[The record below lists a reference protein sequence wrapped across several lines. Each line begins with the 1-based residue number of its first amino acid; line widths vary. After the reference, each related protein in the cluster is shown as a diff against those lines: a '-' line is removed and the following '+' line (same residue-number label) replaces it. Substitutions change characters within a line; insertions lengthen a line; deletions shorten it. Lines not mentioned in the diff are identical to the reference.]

1 MNIDLKSPLLKKPEI
16 YPYINMKTTIFFNNL
31 TNSGLEKKYK
41 KIINPYSKKSK
52 SVEKKYNI
60 SYQINELGKQLFD
73 YTKKNLEAINKIQT
87 INNGTKDM
95 IKDLHNNIVKNRVIK
110 NTTNEIFHD
119 LILEYKNKG
128 YKIPNL
134 SLKNNLFKKNP
145 LLIETKKDVEVF
157 YDNCNEI
164 KGDFITD
171 IETVEEKNFVYL
183 NKLKKIVEIQ
193 KEKIS
198 SENNKLKQ
206 KAKNN
211 ENEKIDKILEENR
224 KEREKNYLIENLEK
238 YKNDV
243 KIIKNTIKN
252 FENEEKE
259 KKIIPKEQMNILN
272 SPLFKT
278 LFHKKIKS
286 LQEKKN
292 KKKGTLFNTISTY
305 ISSNGGSSPTLKN
318 FNQILLTTIK
328 KRSNKQNNKIEKQK
342 QLNSLYNKLK
352 SSEFY
357 ELKKLNNNI
366 ENYFIK
372 NNKKI
377 SFINLNNYPLEMS
390 QSIKEMKSINAKY
403 NVINDFQQ
411 SYNLIGKLGRFNKH
425 IKSLTEVNYNLNNI
439 DKYYVSHTI
448 KKQAE
453 L

>member
-1 MNIDLKSPLLKKPEI
+1 MNIDLKSPILKKPEI

-31 TNSGLEKKYK
+31 TNSGVEKKYK

-60 SYQINELGKQLFD
+60 SYQINQLGKQLFD

-87 INNGTKDM
+87 INNGTKNM

-145 LLIETKKDVEVF
+145 LLIETKKDVEV
-157 YDNCNEI
+157 YYENCNEI

-171 IETVEEKNFVYL
+171 IDTVEEKNFVYL

-198 SENNKLKQ
+198 SENNKKT
-206 KAKNN
+206 KNI
-211 ENEKIDKILEENR
+211 EYEKIDKILEENL
-224 KEREKNYLIENLEK
+224 KEREKQYLIDNLQK
-238 YKNDV
+238 YKNEI
-243 KIIKNTIKN
+243 KKIKNTIKN
-252 FENEEKE
+252 YEIEEEKRKN
-259 KKIIPKEQMNILN
+259 KKPKEQMNILN

-286 LQEKKN
+286 LQEKRNKN
-292 KKKGTLFNTISTY
+292 KGILYNTISTY
-305 ISSNGGSSPTLKN
+305 ISSHRGSSSSLKN
-318 FNQILLTTIK
+318 FNQILLTTIRK
-328 KRSNKQNNKIEKQK
+328 HSNKQIKTLEKQE
-342 QLNSLYNKLK
+342 QTNSLYNKLK
-352 SSEFY
+352 SSDFWD
-357 ELKKLNNNI
+357 LKKLNNKI
-366 ENYFIK
+366 ENYYIK
-372 NNKKI
+372 NDRKI
-377 SFINLNNYPLEMS
+377 TYINMDNYPSEMH
-390 QSIKEMKSINAKY
+390 QSIKEMKTINAKY
-403 NVINDFQQ
+403 NVTNNFEQ
-411 SYNLIGKLGRFNKH
+411 SYNLLGKLGRFNKH
-425 IKSLTEVNYNLNNI
+425 IKSLNDVNYNLSNI
-439 DKYYVSHTI
+439 DKYYIKHTI
-448 KKQAE
+448 KKQSE

>member
-1 MNIDLKSPLLKKPEI
+1 
-16 YPYINMKTTIFFNNL
+16 
-31 TNSGLEKKYK
+31 
-41 KIINPYSKKSK
+41 
-52 SVEKKYNI
+52 
-60 SYQINELGKQLFD
+60 
-73 YTKKNLEAINKIQT
+73 
-87 INNGTKDM
+87 M

-157 YDNCNEI
+157 YDKCNEI
-164 KGDFITD
+164 KGAFITD

-206 KAKNN
+206 QTKNI
-211 ENEKIDKILEENR
+211 EYEKIEKILEENR

-259 KKIIPKEQMNILN
+259 KKIKPKEQMNILN

-286 LQEKKN
+286 LQEKRN
-292 KKKGTLFNTISTY
+292 KKKGILFNTISTY
-305 ISSNGGSSPTLKN
+305 ISSNGGSSRTLKN

-328 KRSNKQNNKIEKQK
+328 KRSNNQINKIEKQK
-342 QLNSLYNKLK
+342 QINDDAKLLKLQKQYNEQLIAFLDNEKKNNNKSKCEYIKSQQLIEKEKKKKLERERKIKLK
-352 SSEFY
+352 EKLEKQLLEEY
-357 ELKKLNNNI
+357 KLK
-366 ENYFIK
+366 EEADA
-372 NNKKI
+372 KKI
-377 SFINLNNYPLEMS
+377 KAEQEENEVLKRLKTTTQINKDISEELERINLNN
-390 QSIKEMKSINAKY
+390 IMKGEYS
-403 NVINDFQQ
+403 
-411 SYNLIGKLGRFNKH
+411 S
-425 IKSLTEVNYNLNNI
+425 NYNYNS
-439 DKYYVSHTI
+439 KF
-448 KKQAE
+448 
-453 L
+453 